1 MNVENLTFSSRL
13 RALLTLA
20 SACALIAV
28 SFAVAPAGGQDLQS
42 QLDSKESQ
50 LDAEKEKAGV
60 LSTELERYSDQV
72 NQLAGEVA
80 VLRNREAV
88 VQAEL
93 EEVQARLRD
102 ERQRL
107 ESLAGQL
114 HRSLGVLRNRLVSIY
129 RSGEPDV
136 LTVMLE
142 SDGFDDLVSRYE
154 YLQRI
159 QDQDAAIVG
168 RVRGLRNESR
178 DTIARIEDARDEI
191 AAKKAELERTRIQL
205 EAREAE
211 LAAVRDQKASAL
223 DSVRTNIEHL
233 EGDIGDIQDDIQA
246 QLQAATSPESSTVAP
261 LPAGPIQGGSSG
273 FIWPVNGPVTS
284 PFGPRWGRMHEGIDI
299 AVPSGTPIRAT
310 KAGNVVL
317 AAPTSRLWQLHLC
330 RSRRWPLLLLR
341 ASVELRDQ
349 RRRQRCSR
357 RGDRLCRLH
366 GQLLRRSP
374 ALRDTHQRRRGRSA
388 RLPLDRRAEV
398 GVISDE
404 HRRRARGPGP

>member
-1 MNVENLTFSSRL
+1 MNVENLSFSNSR
-13 RALLTLA
+13 RALFAFA
-20 SACALIAV
+20 SACVLLAL
-28 SFAVAPAGGQDLQS
+28 SFAVSAAGGQDLES

-50 LDAEKEKAGV
+50 LDTEKEKEGV
-60 LSTELERYSDQV
+60 LSTELERYSNQV
-72 NQLAGEVA
+72 DQLAGEVA

-93 EEVQARLRD
+93 DEVQARLRA
-102 ERQRL
+102 ERERL
-107 ESLAGQL
+107 DSLAGQL
-114 HRSLGVLRNRLVSIY
+114 HRSLGVLRNRLVAIY

-142 SDGFDDLVSRYE
+142 SDGFDDLLSRYE

-159 QDQDAAIVG
+159 QDQDASIVG

-191 AAKKAELERTRIQL
+191 EAKKAELERTRIQL

-223 DSVRTNIEHL
+223 DSVRTGIEKL

-284 PFGPRWGRMHEGIDI
+284 PYGPRWGRIHEGIDI
-299 AVPSGTPIRAT
+299 AAPTGTPIRAV

-317 AAPTSRLWQLHLC
+317 AAPTSGYGNYTCVDHGGGLSSCYAHQ
-330 RSRRWPLLLLR
+330 SSYATSVG
-341 ASVELRDQ
+341 ASVDQ
-349 RRRQRCSR
+349 GEVIGYVGCTGSCF
-357 RGDRLCRLH
+357 GDHLH
-366 GQLLRRSP
+366 FEIRING
-374 ALRDTHQRRRGRSA
+374 AAVD
-388 RLPLDRRAEV
+388 PL
-398 GVISDE
+398 GYL
-404 HRRRARGPGP
+404 